1 MFRRKNVWYFLWIFP
16 VVVIVC
22 NQQLPPHTVNVALN
36 KPATQPGN
44 LDDTQWCH
52 KETGAVCGVK
62 KANLSVDGNIDT
74 QYWKG
79 SCSHVAIQDNPWWQ
93 VDLGQVYNI
102 SWIKIYNRARSED
115 RVNSMKVTVG
125 NTTCYTHNSSINA
138 TTTMD
143 IRCDNVT
150 QGRLLNVS
158 LTSGQ
163 KLSLC
168 EVQVLVCD
176 DHWFGPNCSN
186 QCHCM
191 NNATCDKTTGYCGK
205 GCGDGWTGND
215 CQTECN
221 NFTFGVNCSKNCH
234 CDQNTTCAKITGYCK
249 TGCAAGWIGTGCQTA
264 CQNNTFG
271 LNCTHQCHCM
281 NNTRCEK
288 TTGCCQNGCAAGWTG
303 NVCQTEC
310 NNYTFG
316 VNCSENCHCDQN
328 STCAKTTGYCK
339 NGCAAGWIGNSC
351 QTACQNNT
359 FGLNCTHQC
368 HCMNNTKCDKTTGYC
383 QNRCSAG
390 WTGNVC
396 QTECNTYTF
405 GVNCSQ
411 NCHCDKNTTCD
422 KTTGFCEN
430 GCAAGWTG
438 CGCQTQCNNYTF
450 GVNCSQKCHCD
461 KNTICDKATGYC
473 QSGCA
478 AGWTGG
484 DCHTECSNYK
494 YGDNCSQT
502 CHCKDNTT
510 CNKTTGYCQGGCAA
524 GWVGDGCQT
533 VCSNSTYGINCINQ
547 CHCKS
552 SGVCEKTTGHCE
564 SGCADGWTGES
575 CQKPET
581 GLNPAVIGGGVG
593 GAVAILVV
601 IAGIIIYKKRDLSS
615 ENNTSE
621 TKDEG
626 GLNMP
631 EIEMRKQSQPAA
643 APHVDDPGAVYAN
656 IRSRA
661 VRVSELQQYIHE
673 RYGIDKGFENE
684 YNMFPPGKQ
693 HPCDI
698 GNSSGNKGKNRF
710 IGIYPYDHSR
720 VLLKKLP
727 GKDHSDYINAN
738 YVHGYNTE
746 NAYIATQGPN
756 PVTLPDF
763 WRMIWEHDIKQIV
776 MLTNVYETAKKKCE
790 EYWPEAGKRKPFE
803 NILVVNNGETARA
816 DWVIRNMELKHKK
829 TGEKKTVSQYHFV
842 TWPDHG
848 VPSAPAIVT
857 FWKKVCHDGRSEESP
872 LVVHCSAGIGRTGTF
887 IGLDFLFD
895 QAKAEG
901 RVDFYHCIQKMRENR
916 VNMIQTAEQYRFLH
930 EAVFEATQSDSTFYT
945 EDTFERAFQTSHF
958 ADEEENELIFK
969 EMNSLN
975 ALRRTPGEKE
985 TKAASFSENRTKNR
999 SRAVIPADRHRVML
1013 SSPAPGTNDYI
1024 NAVSLPFFAHKG
1036 EFLVTQMPLKK
1047 TVVDFWRMVVERGC
1061 NLIVTLDAP
1070 DSVSSDED
1078 VGVYLP
1084 RSNEP
1089 ITCSPFIVLHN
1100 GVNTPCEGVTE
1111 TFLTV
1116 KREGLYANEDIT
1128 SVSLL
1133 TFNDWPKDQEVPPHT
1148 KTVIRFLNNLDQRMM
1163 NLASKPVVV
1172 HCFDGATRSGL
1183 ICCLMNIMSRLKLDK
1198 EIDIHLSVRE
1208 LKQRRRQ
1215 FIPSSVQLRFCF
1227 AIVKDYLNANRVS
1240 RHL

>member
-1 MFRRKNVWYFLWIFP
+1 MFGRKNVWYFLWIFP

-22 NQQLPPHTVNVALN
+22 LDQQLPPHTVNVALN
-36 KPATQPGN
+36 KPATQQGDYN
-44 LDDTQWCH
+44 DTQWCH
-52 KETGAVCGVK
+52 KETGDVCGVK
-62 KANLSVDGNIDT
+62 TANLSVDGNTDT

-79 SCSHVAIQDNPWWQ
+79 SCSLAAIQDKPWWQ

-102 SWIKIYNRARSED
+102 SWIKIYNRAQHEY
-115 RVNSMKVTVG
+115 RVNSMKVRVG
-125 NTTCYTHNSSINA
+125 NTTCYTHDPA
-138 TTTMD
+138 RHVTTVMD
-143 IRCDNVT
+143 IRCVNVT
-150 QGRLLNVS
+150 QGRLLSVS
-158 LTSGQ
+158 LTAGTY
-163 KLSLC
+163 LSLC

-191 NNATCDKTTGYCGK
+191 NNATCDKTTGYCGNW
-205 GCGDGWTGND
+205 CGDGWTGND

-221 NFTFGVNCSKNCH
+221 NYTFGVNCFKNCH
-234 CDQNTTCAKITGYCK
+234 CDQNTTCAKTTGYCK
-249 TGCAAGWIGTGCQTA
+249 SGCAAGWIGTGCQTA

-281 NNTRCEK
+281 NNTKCDK
-288 TTGCCQNGCAAGWTG
+288 T
-303 NVCQTEC
+303 
-310 NNYTFG
+310 
-316 VNCSENCHCDQN
+316 
-328 STCAKTTGYCK
+328 KGYCK
-339 NGCAAGWIGNSC
+339 NGCA
-351 QTACQNNT
+351 
-359 FGLNCTHQC
+359 
-368 HCMNNTKCDKTTGYC
+368 
-383 QNRCSAG
+383 AG

-405 GVNCSQ
+405 GVKCSQ
-411 NCHCDKNTTCD
+411 NCHCDKNNICD

-484 DCHTECSNYK
+484 DCQTECSNYK

-510 CNKTTGYCQGGCAA
+510 CNTTTGYCQGGCAA

-601 IAGIIIYKKRDLSS
+601 IAGIIMYKKRDRCS
-615 ENNTSE
+615 ETNTSE

-626 GLNMP
+626 GLNMS
-631 EIEMRKQSQPAA
+631 EMRIQSQPVPYILATA

-698 GNSSGNKGKNRF
+698 GNSSGNKGKNTF
-710 IGIYPYDHSR
+710 IGIFPYDHSR

-756 PVTLPDF
+756 LVTLPDF

-776 MLTNVYETAKKKCE
+776 MLTNVSETAKKKCE
-790 EYWPEAGKRKPFE
+790 EYWPEAGKRKQFE

-816 DWVIRNMELKHKK
+816 DWVIRNMQLKHKK
-829 TGEKKTVSQYHFV
+829 TGETKTVSQYHFV
-842 TWPDHG
+842 TWPVHG

-857 FWKKVCHDGRSEESP
+857 FWKKVCHDRRSQESP
-872 LVVHCSAGIGRTGTF
+872 LVVHCRAGVGRTGTF

-930 EAVFEATQSDSTFYT
+930 EAVFEATQSDSSFYT
-945 EDTFERAFQTSHF
+945 VDTFERAFQTSHF
-958 ADEEENELIFK
+958 ADEEENKLIFK

-975 ALRRTPGEKE
+975 ALRRSSGEKE
-985 TKAASFSENRTKNR
+985 IKAASLSANRTKNR

-1061 NLIVTLDAP
+1061 NLIVALDAP

-1084 RSNEP
+1084 KSNEP

-1100 GVNTPCEGVTE
+1100 GVITPYEGVTE